1 MVDNVCP
8 HYQTDGYRHCCVSDA
23 VGVVQLMISVGRASY
38 TGPALLHLH
47 LSSGLDRSEM

>member
-1 MVDNVCP
+1 MIYVPIIKLMVTISVV
-8 HYQTDGYRHCCVSDA
+8 QVMIA
-23 VGVVQLMISVGRASY
+23 VGGVRLMISVGRAIY